1 MRTTQD
7 KIQATYEFEK
17 AVYEKLP
24 VEERDTMTLI
34 EFIQSRWE
42 PTPEEQEAI

>member
-1 MRTTQD
+1 MRTTQE

-24 VEERDTMTLI
+24 IEERDTMTLI

-42 PTPEEQEAI
+42 PTQEEQEAI